1 MKLLEEFISNNLT
14 KYPEWAEYN
23 EVILDFVSSY
33 KQKRPDMCIEGCKSL
48 IEGISKFIYF
58 NLDSDN
64 KNLTEWKD
72 CKLGQ
77 KFKKTIG
84 ILNLGDHEK
93 EFLDKNNPLI
103 QKLGEIRN
111 ERGDVSHGQAYPKD
125 SYSDDDFARFISSWT
140 EGLCYFLLS
149 KYIFLKQQTEEDVS
163 YSNEQF
169 EDFDNYLDGLYP
181 DIKHISYSKAL
192 KEQDHLQYELLMD
205 EFVNNKE
212 NFSS

>member
-1 MKLLEEFISNNLT
+1 MKLLEEFILNNLT

-23 EVILDFVSSY
+23 DVILDFVSSY

-64 KNLTEWKD
+64 QNLTEWKD

-84 ILNLGDHEK
+84 ILKLDDYEK
-93 EFLDKNNPLI
+93 EFLDRSNPLI

-111 ERGDVSHGQAYPKD
+111 ERGDISHGQAYPKD
-125 SYSDDDFARFISSWT
+125 SYSDVDFAKFISS
-140 EGLCYFLLS
+140 
-149 KYIFLKQQTEEDVS
+149 
-163 YSNEQF
+163 
-169 EDFDNYLDGLYP
+169 
-181 DIKHISYSKAL
+181 
-192 KEQDHLQYELLMD
+192 
-205 EFVNNKE
+205 
-212 NFSS
+212 